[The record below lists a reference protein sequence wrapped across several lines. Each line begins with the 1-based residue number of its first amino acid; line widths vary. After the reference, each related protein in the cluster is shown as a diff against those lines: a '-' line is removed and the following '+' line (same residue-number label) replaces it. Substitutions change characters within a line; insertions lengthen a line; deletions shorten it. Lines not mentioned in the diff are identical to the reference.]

1 MWSTCL
7 HGDRDGRSIS
17 RHERRV
23 SYRKGQVTIRR
34 QPPSGIDDEQGHDDD
49 WLAEQGELDWFH
61 DPRGDEEALERQ
73 QAERTTPRGLV
84 RSPGVRAGASPG
96 TVERRR
102 RIFLLAALALA
113 VVVVIVIVV
122 ATSGGGGG
130 SPSTPATTPQT
141 TQPTTSPE
149 TTTTTPT
156 TTTTTTTTPSLQI
169 TVPAGGNL
177 SAGDSGSAVLTLQK
191 ALTALGFYDGALD
204 GDFGSGT
211 QAAVIAFQEAHNL
224 KPDGIVG
231 TDTARALNQ
240 ALAAAGR

>member
-1 MWSTCL
+1 
-7 HGDRDGRSIS
+7 
-17 RHERRV
+17 
-23 SYRKGQVTIRR
+23 
-34 QPPSGIDDEQGHDDD
+34 
-49 WLAEQGELDWFH
+49 
-61 DPRGDEEALERQ
+61 
-73 QAERTTPRGLV
+73 V

-113 VVVVIVIVV
+113 VVIVIVVVV

-130 SPSTPATTPQT
+130 SSSAPATTPQT
-141 TQPTTSPE
+141 TQPTTSPG
-149 TTTTTPT
+149 TTT
-156 TTTTTTTTPSLQI
+156 TTTTTTTTPTPSLHV

-177 SAGDSGSAVLTLQK
+177 SVGDSGSAVLTLQK
-191 ALTALGFYDGALD
+191 ALAALGFYEGTLD

-224 KPDGIVG
+224 APDGIVG